1 MPFVSIEQYLDSW
14 YGEVPDPE
22 QCMPS
27 DYYGEKMGAF
37 RAERNRPGCIVM
49 LGDSLTDFA
58 GDWREYLPGWD
69 VVNRGIAGD
78 MIEGMELRL
87 KEVASLQPSQLY
99 VLAGCNNFVK
109 HPWAQAE
116 DIWPVYEHFLK
127 QIKATLPEVP
137 LHIISLL
144 PMHPSSPDYPG
155 FNAKAARINAIL
167 KKASDGYGYQYLD
180 LAARLKDENGDLR
193 REYTLDGCHLT
204 DEGFRIWADLMK
216 NKSDRR

>member
-1 MPFVSIEQYLDSW
+1 MDSW

-87 KEVASLQPSQLY
+87 DEVASLHPSHLY

-109 HPWAQAE
+109 HPAASAE
-116 DIWPVYEHFLK
+116 DIWPVYEHFIGS
-127 QIKATLPEVP
+127 IKATLPGVS

-144 PMHPSSPDYPG
+144 PMHPLSPDYPG
-155 FNAKAARINAIL
+155 FNTKAARINAIL

-193 REYTLDGCHLT
+193 REYTVDGCHLT

-216 NKSDRR
+216 NKSDGR

>member
-22 QCMPS
+22 QCMPGE
-27 DYYGEKMGAF
+27 YYGEKMGAF
-37 RAERNRPGCIVM
+37 RAERNRTGCIVM

-87 KEVASLQPSQLY
+87 DEVASLHPSQLY

-109 HPWAQAE
+109 HPSISPEEVWA
-116 DIWPVYEHFLK
+116 VYEHFLK
-127 QIKATLPEVP
+127 SIAGAMPSVRLNV
-137 LHIISLL
+137 ISLL

-155 FNAKAARINAIL
+155 FNPKAARLNLYLKNA
-167 KKASDGYGYQYLD
+167 SGEYGYEYLD
-180 LAARLKDENGDLR
+180 LATRLKDENGDLR
-193 REYTLDGCHLT
+193 REYTVDGCHLT
-204 DEGFRIWADLMK
+204 DEGFRIWASLMQS
-216 NKSDRR
+216 KSDGR